1 VIGDNRRGNPIL
13 FLKSFISICFD
24 KSLTCFITNIL
35 QEQRGNLQISGRLSS
50 LIDAV
55 IAEQVNLTGY
65 YFIFVIAEQVNLTG
79 YYFIFVIA
87 EQVNLTGYY
96 FIFVIAEQIQIFL
109 FPIKESFRAEQLT
122 KNLIQ

>member
-1 VIGDNRRGNPIL
+1 MIGDNRRGNPIL

-65 YFIFVIAEQVNLTG
+65 YFIFVIAEQ
-79 YYFIFVIA
+79 
-87 EQVNLTGYY
+87 
-96 FIFVIAEQIQIFL
+96 IQIFL

>member
-1 VIGDNRRGNPIL
+1 MIGDNRRGNPIL

-65 YFIFVIAEQVNLTG
+65 YFIFVITEQENLTG
-79 YYFIFVIA
+79 YIFF
-87 EQVNLTGYY
+87 VNQTLKPDSTLYCIPPY
-96 FIFVIAEQIQIFL
+96 HWYRL
-109 FPIKESFRAEQLT
+109 
-122 KNLIQ
+122 